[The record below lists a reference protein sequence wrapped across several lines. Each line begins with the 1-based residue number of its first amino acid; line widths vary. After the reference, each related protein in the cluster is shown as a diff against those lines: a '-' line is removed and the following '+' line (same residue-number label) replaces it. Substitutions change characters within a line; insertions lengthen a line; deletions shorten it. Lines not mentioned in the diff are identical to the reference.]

1 MAAFESAARA
11 WRLRSAFEVRLLRVS
26 IYATAAVAVLG
37 VVLGLLTGSFAIIFD
52 GLYSGIDAA
61 VTVLMIAVAKLVAS
75 EGSKRFQYGFWHLEP
90 LVLGFKAS
98 VLVLLIGY
106 ALVNAVQQLLSG
118 GNEPTLGPAL
128 AYAAIVT
135 ALCFAIWA
143 YMRRQNERLDSELVR
158 LEVHGWLMS
167 ALVTGALLIAF
178 AAAWTMQ
185 GTRFDH
191 LIPYVDPA
199 VLALLSL
206 ALLPIPLVEVR
217 RSFSEIFEEA
227 PAGLDG
233 EVRDVMDAFIAR
245 YGFTAFASY
254 VSKVGRA
261 RFIELSVLVPASY
274 PPATVA
280 HFDTLRAE
288 IGAAIGE
295 PGPDRWLTITFTA
308 DPGQL

>member
-1 MAAFESAARA
+1 MAAFESVARA

-26 IYATAAVAVLG
+26 IYATGAVAVLG
-37 VVLGLLTGSFAIIFD
+37 VALGLLTGSFAIIFD

-61 VTVLMIAVAKLVAS
+61 ITVLMIAVAKLVAS
-75 EGSKRFQYGFWHLEP
+75 EGSKRFQFGFWHLEP

-98 VLVLLIGY
+98 VLILLIGY
-106 ALVNAVQQLLSG
+106 ALVNAVQQMLSG

-128 AYAAIVT
+128 AYAAVVT

-143 YMRRQNERLDSELVR
+143 YMRRQNERLESELVR

-178 AAAWTMQ
+178 GAAWVMQ
-185 GTRFDH
+185 GTAFRH

-199 VLALLSL
+199 VLAFLSL
-206 ALLPIPLVEVR
+206 ALLPIPLAEVR
-217 RSFSEIFEEA
+217 RSFREIFEEA
-227 PAGLDG
+227 PADLDA
-233 EVRDVMDAFIAR
+233 EVRDVMQPFIAR
-245 YGFTAFASY
+245 HGFSGFESY

-261 RFIELSVLVPASY
+261 RFIEVSILVPASY

-280 HFDTLRAE
+280 HFDALRAE
-288 IGAAIGE
+288 IGDGIGD
-295 PGPDRWLTITFTA
+295 PGPDRWLTIIFTS
-308 DPGQL
+308 DPSQL

>member
-1 MAAFESAARA
+1 MAAFESVARA

-26 IYATAAVAVLG
+26 IYATGAVALLG
-37 VVLGLLTGSFAIIFD
+37 VALGLLTGSFAIIFD
-52 GLYSGIDAA
+52 GLFSGIDAA

-75 EGSKRFQYGFWHLEP
+75 EGNKRFQFGFWHLEP

-98 VLVLLIGY
+98 VLILLIGY

-118 GNEPTLGPAL
+118 GNQPTLGPAL

-143 YMRRQNERLDSELVR
+143 YMRRQNERLESELVR

-178 AAAWTMQ
+178 AAAFAMQ
-185 GTRFDH
+185 GTSLDH

-199 VLALLSL
+199 VLAVLSL
-206 ALLPIPLVEVR
+206 ALLPVPLAEVR
-217 RSFSEIFEEA
+217 RSFGEIFEEA
-227 PAGLDG
+227 PAGLDL
-233 EVRDVMDAFIAR
+233 EVRAVMEAFVAR
-245 YGFTAFASY
+245 HGFTRFESY

-261 RFIELSVLVPASY
+261 RFIEVSVLVPPDY

-280 HFDTLRAE
+280 HFDALRAE
-288 IGAAIGE
+288 IGEQVDE
-295 PGPDRWLTITFTA
+295 PGPDRWLTIIFTS
-308 DPGQL
+308 DPDQL